1 MKTHNYLFRVNDDLY
16 QDLQRVK
23 ELDGASVNSLLNE
36 GARYIRDKKM
46 QEISQQRKTRNSLQG
61 IVGW

>member
-46 QEISQQRKTRNSLQG
+46 QEISQQRKTTNSLQG

>member
-23 ELDGASVNSLLNE
+23 QLDGASVNSLLNE